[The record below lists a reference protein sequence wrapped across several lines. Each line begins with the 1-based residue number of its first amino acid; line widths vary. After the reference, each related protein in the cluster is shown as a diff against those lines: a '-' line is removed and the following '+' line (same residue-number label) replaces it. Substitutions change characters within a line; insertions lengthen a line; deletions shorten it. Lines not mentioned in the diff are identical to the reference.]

1 MTGLDDAAL
10 LAVVAIASALGASVL
25 PRASWPRRS
34 PAVAIV
40 LWQALGLASG
50 LATVGTLIGLA
61 LPASNGGLVRP
72 VLRAAAL
79 LRDGDVLGA
88 AAMFGLRPAG
98 GPGIAGGPGVAG
110 GSGVAGGAGVAGS
123 AGVAGAGGS
132 GPAVILAVRLACLA
146 AGLAL
151 LTLLCWVLLAA
162 LAAALQARRRQRTLL
177 TLLAHGDPK
186 VPGALV
192 VDYPSAAAYCLPGL
206 RSRIVVSVGTLEL
219 LGRRELAAV
228 LAHER
233 AHLRERHD
241 LVLLP
246 FTALRRAFPRS
257 ATCTDAH
264 HAVALLVEMLADD
277 RALRGRP
284 ARELVS
290 ALVRF
295 GTAGTCPAPA
305 GALAAGEGEVAA
317 RVTRL
322 LKPVQ
327 PLPAVAILGICLA
340 AALLVTAPVALL
352 VV

>member
-10 LAVVAIASALGASVL
+10 LAVVATASALGASAL
-25 PRASWPRRS
+25 PQASWPRRS
-34 PAVAIV
+34 PAAAIL

-50 LATVGTLIGLA
+50 LAAVGTLIGLA
-61 LPASNGGLVRP
+61 LPASQGGLVFS
-72 VLRAAAL
+72 VLRAAGQ
-79 LRDGDVLGA
+79 LRDGDG
-88 AAMFGLRPAG
+88 FGLARLFGLSEAD
-98 GPGIAGGPGVAG
+98 GV
-110 GSGVAGGAGVAGS
+110 
-123 AGVAGAGGS
+123 
-132 GPAVILAVRLACLA
+132 PLILVAVRLACLA
-146 AGLAL
+146 AGVVLLAS
-151 LTLLCWVLLAA
+151 LCWVLLAA
-162 LAAALQARRRQRTLL
+162 SIAALHARRRQRALL

-206 RSRIVVSVGTLEL
+206 RSRSRIVVSVGALEL
-219 LGRRELAAV
+219 LGRGELAAV

-257 ATCTDAH
+257 ATCTGAQR
-264 HAVALLVEMLADD
+264 AVALLVEMLADD
-277 RALRGRP
+277 HALAGGP

-305 GALAAGEGEVAA
+305 GALAVAEGSEGEVAA

-322 LKPVQ
+322 LQPAR
-327 PLPAVAILGICLA
+327 PLPAAAVMAVCLA
-340 AALLVTAPVALL
+340 AALLVAAPVTLL

>member
-10 LAVVAIASALGASVL
+10 LAVVAIASALGASAL
-25 PRASWPRRS
+25 PGATWPRRS
-34 PAVAIV
+34 PAAAIL

-50 LATVGTLIGLA
+50 LAAVGTLIGLA
-61 LPASNGGLVRP
+61 LPASDGGLVRS
-72 VLRAAAL
+72 VLHAGAL
-79 LRDGDVLGA
+79 LRDGDVFGV
-88 AAMFGLRPAG
+88 AAMFGLSGARTAHVPGAVSAAGAAPA
-98 GPGIAGGPGVAG
+98 AGSG
-110 GSGVAGGAGVAGS
+110 GSW
-123 AGVAGAGGS
+123 
-132 GPAVILAVRLACLA
+132 PAMILAVRLTCLA

-162 LAAALQARRRQRTLL
+162 LAAALQARRRQRELL

-192 VDYPSAAAYCLPGL
+192 VDHPSAAAYCLPGL

-233 AHLRERHD
+233 AHLRARHD

-264 HAVALLVEMLADD
+264 RSVALLVEMLADD

-322 LKPVQ
+322 LKPVR
-327 PLPAVAILGICLA
+327 PLPAVAVLAICLS
-340 AALLVTAPVALL
+340 AALLVAAPVTLLL
-352 VV
+352 V

>member
-10 LAVVAIASALGASVL
+10 LAVVAITSALGASAL
-25 PRASWPRRS
+25 PGARWPRRS
-34 PAVAIV
+34 PAAAIL

-50 LATVGTLIGLA
+50 LAAVGTLIGLA
-61 LPASNGGLVRP
+61 LPASDGGLVRS
-72 VLRAAAL
+72 VLHAAAL
-79 LRDGDVLGA
+79 LRDGDLFGV
-88 AAMFGLRPAG
+88 AAMFGLRGAGTVG
-98 GPGIAGGPGVAG
+98 GPGA
-110 GSGVAGGAGVAGS
+110 
-123 AGVAGAGGS
+123 VAGAGGS
-132 GPAVILAVRLACLA
+132 WPAMILAVRLTCLA

-162 LAAALQARRRQRTLL
+162 LAAALQARRRQRELL

-192 VDYPSAAAYCLPGL
+192 VDHPSAAAYCLPGL

-257 ATCTDAH
+257 ATCTDAYSS
-264 HAVALLVEMLADD
+264 VALLVEMLADD

-327 PLPAVAILGICLA
+327 PLPTAAVLAICLSS
-340 AALLVTAPVALL
+340 ALLVAAPVTLLL
-352 VV
+352 V

>member
-1 MTGLDDAAL
+1 MTGIDDAAL
-10 LAVVAIASALGASVL
+10 LAVVATASALGASAL

-34 PAVAIV
+34 PAAAIL

-50 LATVGTLIGLA
+50 LAAVGTLIGLA
-61 LPASNGGLVRP
+61 LPASQGGLVFS
-72 VLRAAAL
+72 VLRAAGQ
-79 LRDGDVLGA
+79 LRDGDG
-88 AAMFGLRPAG
+88 FGLGRLFGLGEAG
-98 GPGIAGGPGVAG
+98 GMPLVL
-110 GSGVAGGAGVAGS
+110 V
-123 AGVAGAGGS
+123 
-132 GPAVILAVRLACLA
+132 AVRLACLA
-146 AGLAL
+146 AGLVL
-151 LTLLCWVLLAA
+151 LASLCWVLLAA
-162 LAAALQARRRQRTLL
+162 SIAALHARRRQRALL

-206 RSRIVVSVGTLEL
+206 RSRSRIVVSVGAIEL
-219 LGRRELAAV
+219 LGRGELAAV

-257 ATCTDAH
+257 ATCTGAH

-277 RALRGRP
+277 RALRGGP

-305 GALAAGEGEVAA
+305 GALAAAEGEVAA

-322 LKPVQ
+322 LQPVR
-327 PLPAVAILGICLA
+327 PLPAVAVTAVCLA
-340 AALLVTAPVALL
+340 AALLVAAPVTLLL
-352 VV
+352 V

>member
-1 MTGLDDAAL
+1 L
-10 LAVVAIASALGASVL
+10 
-25 PRASWPRRS
+25 
-34 PAVAIV
+34 

-50 LATVGTLIGLA
+50 LAAVGTLLGLA
-61 LPASNGGLVRP
+61 MPASNIGVVRSTLHVATLFRTGGLV
-72 VLRAAAL
+72 AL
-79 LRDGDVLGA
+79 FR
-88 AAMFGLRPAG
+88 
-98 GPGIAGGPGVAG
+98 
-110 GSGVAGGAGVAGS
+110 
-123 AGVAGAGGS
+123 VAGAFWAKGTV
-132 GPAVILAVRLACLA
+132 PTIVVAMRLACLA

-151 LTLLCWVLLAA
+151 FVSLCWVLFAA
-162 LAAALQARRRQRTLL
+162 GCAVLQARRRQRVLL
-177 TLLAHGDPK
+177 TLLAYGDPK

-192 VDYPSAAAYCLPGL
+192 VDHPTAAAYCLPGL
-206 RSRIVVSVGTLEL
+206 RSHIVVSVGTLKL
-219 LGRRELAAV
+219 LGRGELAAV

-246 FTALRRAFPRS
+246 FTALRRAFPKS

-264 HAVALLVEMLADD
+264 QAVALLVEMLADD
-277 RALRGRP
+277 RALRTRP

-305 GALAAGEGEVAA
+305 GALAAAEGEVAA

-322 LKPVQ
+322 LQPVR
-327 PLPAVAILGICLA
+327 PLPAVAVAAICLA
-340 AALLVTAPVALL
+340 AALLIAAPVTLL

>member
-10 LAVVAIASALGASVL
+10 LAVVAITSALGASAL
-25 PRASWPRRS
+25 PRATWPRRS
-34 PAVAIV
+34 PAAAIL

-50 LATVGTLIGLA
+50 LAAVGTLIGLA
-61 LPASNGGLVRP
+61 LPASDGGLVRS
-72 VLRAAAL
+72 VLHAGAL
-79 LRDGDVLGA
+79 LRDGDVFGV
-88 AAMFGLRPAG
+88 AAMFGLRGSWPAM
-98 GPGIAGGPGVAG
+98 
-110 GSGVAGGAGVAGS
+110 
-123 AGVAGAGGS
+123 
-132 GPAVILAVRLACLA
+132 ILAVRLTCLA

-162 LAAALQARRRQRTLL
+162 LAAALQARRRQRELL

-192 VDYPSAAAYCLPGL
+192 VDHPSAAAYCLPGL

-264 HAVALLVEMLADD
+264 RSVALLVEMLADD

-322 LKPVQ
+322 LKPVR
-327 PLPAVAILGICLA
+327 PLPAVAVLAICLS
-340 AALLVTAPVALL
+340 AALLVAAPVTLLL
-352 VV
+352 V

>member
-1 MTGLDDAAL
+1 MTGIDDAAL
-10 LAVVAIASALGASVL
+10 LAVVAVASALGASAL
-25 PRASWPRRS
+25 PRAGWPRRS
-34 PAVAIV
+34 PAAAIL

-50 LATVGTLIGLA
+50 LAAVGTLIGLA
-61 LPASNGGLVRP
+61 LPASQGGLVFS
-72 VLRAAAL
+72 VLRAADQ
-79 LRDGDVLGA
+79 LRDGDG
-88 AAMFGLRPAG
+88 FGLARLFGLSEAD
-98 GPGIAGGPGVAG
+98 GVPL
-110 GSGVAGGAGVAGS
+110 VLV
-123 AGVAGAGGS
+123 
-132 GPAVILAVRLACLA
+132 AVRLACLA
-146 AGLAL
+146 AGLVL
-151 LTLLCWVLLAA
+151 LASLCWVLLAA
-162 LAAALQARRRQRTLL
+162 SIAALHARRRQRALL

-246 FTALRRAFPRS
+246 FTALRRAFPKS
-257 ATCTDAH
+257 ATCTGAH
-264 HAVALLVEMLADD
+264 LAVALLVEMLADD
-277 RALRGRP
+277 RALRGCP

-322 LKPVQ
+322 LKPVR
-327 PLPAVAILGICLA
+327 PLPAAAVLAICLSS
-340 AALLVTAPVALL
+340 ALLVAAPVTLLL
-352 VV
+352 V

>member
-1 MTGLDDAAL
+1 MTGLEDAAL
-10 LAVVAIASALGASVL
+10 LAVVAIGSAFGASALAH
-25 PRASWPRRS
+25 ASWPRRS
-34 PAVAIV
+34 PAAAIL

-50 LATVGTLIGLA
+50 LAAVGTLIGLA
-61 LPASNGGLVRP
+61 MPASNVGVVRS
-72 VLRAAAL
+72 VLRVGAL
-79 LRDGDVLGA
+79 LRSGDVFRLTG
-88 AAMFGLRPAG
+88 MFGG
-98 GPGIAGGPGVAG
+98 Q
-110 GSGVAGGAGVAGS
+110 GSM
-123 AGVAGAGGS
+123 
-132 GPAVILAVRLACLA
+132 PAVIVAVRLTCLA
-146 AGLAL
+146 AGLVL
-151 LTLLCWVLLAA
+151 LALLCWVLVAVSVAA
-162 LAAALQARRRQRTLL
+162 VQAKRRQRALL

-206 RSRIVVSVGTLEL
+206 RSQIVVSVGTLEL
-219 LGRRELAAV
+219 LGRGELAAV

-257 ATCTDAH
+257 ATCTEAQRC
-264 HAVALLVEMLADD
+264 VALLVEMLADD

-322 LKPVQ
+322 LKPVR
-327 PLPAVAILGICLA
+327 PLPTAVVLAICLA
-340 AALLVTAPVALL
+340 SALLVAVPITLL
-352 VV
+352 VA

>member
-1 MTGLDDAAL
+1 MTGIDDAAL
-10 LAVVAIASALGASVL
+10 LAVVAIGSALGASAL

-34 PAVAIV
+34 PAAAIL
-40 LWQALGLASG
+40 LWQALGLASA
-50 LATVGTLIGLA
+50 LAAVGTLIGLA
-61 LPASNGGLVRP
+61 LPASQGGLVLS
-72 VLRAAAL
+72 VLRAADL
-79 LRDGDVLGA
+79 LRDGDV
-88 AAMFGLRPAG
+88 FGLAG
-98 GPGIAGGPGVAG
+98 LFGL
-110 GSGVAGGAGVAGS
+110 S
-123 AGVAGAGGS
+123 GAGG
-132 GPAVILAVRLACLA
+132 GPPVVFALRLACLT

-162 LAAALQARRRQRTLL
+162 SVAALQARRRQRALL

-206 RSRIVVSVGTLEL
+206 RSRSRIVVSVGALEL
-219 LGRRELAAV
+219 LGRGELAAV

-257 ATCTDAH
+257 STCTGAH
-264 HAVALLVEMLADD
+264 CAVALLIEMLADD
-277 RALRGRP
+277 RVLRARP

-305 GALAAGEGEVAA
+305 GALAAAEGEVAA
-317 RVTRL
+317 RVARL
-322 LKPVQ
+322 LKPVR
-327 PLPAVAILGICLA
+327 PLPGVAVLAVCLA
-340 AALLVTAPVALL
+340 AALLVAAPVTLL
-352 VV
+352 IV

>member
-1 MTGLDDAAL
+1 MTGIDDAAL
-10 LAVVAIASALGASVL
+10 LAVVAIGSAFGASALL
-25 PRASWPRRS
+25 RASWPRRS
-34 PAVAIV
+34 PAAAIL

-50 LATVGTLIGLA
+50 LAAVGALIGLA
-61 LPASNGGLVRP
+61 LPASQDGLVLS
-72 VLRAAAL
+72 VLRAAGL
-79 LRDGDVLGA
+79 LRDGDI
-88 AAMFGLRPAG
+88 FGLARLFGLSEAD
-98 GPGIAGGPGVAG
+98 GVPLVL
-110 GSGVAGGAGVAGS
+110 VA
-123 AGVAGAGGS
+123 
-132 GPAVILAVRLACLA
+132 IRLACMV
-146 AGLAL
+146 AGLVL
-151 LTLLCWVLLAA
+151 LASLCWVLLAA
-162 LAAALQARRRQRTLL
+162 SIAALQARRRQRALL

-192 VDYPSAAAYCLPGL
+192 VDHPSAAAYCLPGL
-206 RSRIVVSVGTLEL
+206 RLPGLSSRSRIVVSVGTLEL
-219 LGRRELAAV
+219 LGRGELAAV

-257 ATCTDAH
+257 ATCAGAH
-264 HAVALLVEMLADD
+264 RAVALLVEMLADD

-305 GALAAGEGEVAA
+305 GALAVAEGEVAA

-322 LKPVQ
+322 IRPVR
-327 PLPAVAILGICLA
+327 PLPAVAVVAVCLA
-340 AALLVTAPVALL
+340 AALLVAAPVTLLL
-352 VV
+352 V

>member
-10 LAVVAIASALGASVL
+10 LAVVALGSAVGASALLRV
-25 PRASWPRRS
+25 SWPRRS
-34 PAVAIV
+34 PAAAIL

-61 LPASNGGLVRP
+61 LPASSGGLVRS

-79 LRDGDVLGA
+79 LGDGDAFGM

-98 GPGIAGGPGVAG
+98 G
-110 GSGVAGGAGVAGS
+110 
-123 AGVAGAGGS
+123 
-132 GPAVILAVRLACLA
+132 AVILAVRLACLA

-264 HAVALLVEMLADD
+264 RAVALLVEMLADD

-284 ARELVS
+284 ARELVT
-290 ALVRF
+290 ALARF
-295 GTAGTCPAPA
+295 GTAGVCPAPA

-322 LKPVQ
+322 LHPVR
-327 PLPAVAILGICLA
+327 PLPAVVVLGICLA
-340 AALLVTAPVALL
+340 AALLVAAPITLL

>member
-1 MTGLDDAAL
+1 L
-10 LAVVAIASALGASVL
+10 VL
-25 PRASWPRRS
+25 S
-34 PAVAIV
+34 
-40 LWQALGLASG
+40 
-50 LATVGTLIGLA
+50 
-61 LPASNGGLVRP
+61 
-72 VLRAAAL
+72 VLRAAGL
-79 LRDGDVLGA
+79 LGRGGV
-88 AAMFGLRPAG
+88 FGLAG
-98 GPGIAGGPGVAG
+98 SFGL
-110 GSGVAGGAGVAGS
+110 SGVDGVPLL
-123 AGVAGAGGS
+123 V
-132 GPAVILAVRLACLA
+132 VAVRLACLA

-151 LTLLCWVLLAA
+151 LASLCWVLLAVSV
-162 LAAALQARRRQRTLL
+162 AALQARRRQRALL

-206 RSRIVVSVGTLEL
+206 RSRSRIVVSVGALEL
-219 LGRRELAAV
+219 LGRGELAAV

-257 ATCTDAH
+257 ATCTGAH
-264 HAVALLVEMLADD
+264 HAVALLIEMLADD

-305 GALAAGEGEVAA
+305 GALAAAEGEVAA
-317 RVTRL
+317 RVARL
-322 LKPVQ
+322 IQ
-327 PLPAVAILGICLA
+327 PLRPLSAVAVMAVCLA
-340 AALLVTAPVALL
+340 AALLVAAPVTLL
-352 VV
+352 IV